1 MPGAKILIGCAV
13 IVVAIA
19 QLVATSLNS
28 GTAYYLTVS
37 ELQAQG
43 TPAGRIVRVSGDV
56 AAGSIARDAASVR
69 FTIVDPAGSLPVV
82 YRGVVPDIFGDDRQ
96 VVVEGKPDANGTFQ
110 ANTLLAKCPSRL
122 EDEPGATS

>member
-13 IVVAIA
+13 IAVAIA

-56 AAGSIARDAASVR
+56 ASGSIARDGASVR

-110 ANTLLAKCPSRL
+110 ASTLLAKCPSRF
-122 EDEPGATS
+122 EEEPGAPS

>member
-37 ELQAQG
+37 ELQAQR
-43 TPAGRIVRVSGDV
+43 TPAGRIVRVSGGGTEAFLTTVFGGPARPAPTVTIDAPDGEFVDGRAVRVVV
-56 AAGSIARDAASVR
+56 AGFVPGEHVQAMLCAAPASYAASGGR
-69 FTIVDPAGSLPVV
+69 TSHA
-82 YRGVVPDIFGDDRQ
+82 
-96 VVVEGKPDANGTFQ
+96 T
-110 ANTLLAKCPSRL
+110 CSRH
-122 EDEPGATS
+122 